1 MDTFAAQFE
10 KMLQKGKE
18 AARLF
23 AEIVASGIRRVA
35 QRIIETLF
43 SAFCQLDN

>member
-1 MDTFAAQFE
+1 MDTLAAQFE
-10 KMLQKGKE
+10 KMLQKEKE

-23 AEIVASGIRRVA
+23 AA